1 MFLVAEMLSMLT
13 IRPLR
18 AATPGYPRAM
28 TPPSADRESAFKHF
42 APLVAGIPES
52 DLELWHYD
60 AEILRVNTQRSL
72 DALEPFLQAT
82 AKKMGHINVAEIREL
97 PRLGLALAFADAR
110 VFIAASA
117 QEIKTTQAR
126 QRPKRKLAMA
136 QLVILNEMG
145 LIKDPS
151 KVEAILPGRG
161 PLDEAR
167 DGVACVAVFRDNAA
181 DVKGKHPFDD
191 AWLAGLAADSNW
203 LLEQLKVSGAK
214 IDKQPK
220 SADAL
225 VRDQL
230 FTEIVR
236 RYGQGKKVAV
246 ERWGWKSVDE
256 HYPSLFARVVA
267 AQAASAAAPVAP
279 AVGAA
284 PVVKPDP

>member
-1 MFLVAEMLSMLT
+1 
-13 IRPLR
+13 
-18 AATPGYPRAM
+18 M
-28 TPPSADRESAFKHF
+28 TPPSADRESAFNHF

-60 AEILRVNTQRSL
+60 AEILRVNTQRTL

-110 VFIAASA
+110 VFVAASA
-117 QEIKTTQAR
+117 REIKTTQAR
-126 QRPKRKLAMA
+126 QRPKRKLAIA

-151 KVEAILPGRG
+151 KVEAILPGKG
-161 PLDEAR
+161 PVDEAR

-181 DVKGKHPFDD
+181 KVTGKHPFDD
-191 AWLAGLAADSNW
+191 AWFAELAADSNW
-203 LLEQLKVSGAK
+203 LLDQLKITGAK
-214 IDKQPK
+214 VDKQPK
-220 SADAL
+220 SPDAL
-225 VRDQL
+225 GRDQL

-267 AQAASAAAPVAP
+267 APAAAAAPAAPAASATP
-279 AVGAA
+279 A
-284 PVVKPDP
+284 VKPDP